1 MSIPTSLNPMGI
13 RKLYKRE
20 LAYLECA
27 GAQYIDTG
35 IKPDFANGDSIEI
48 SFYKSTFANSS
59 FTIFG
64 SRQSPALNGF
74 YALAHTLVACDSV
87 GYTTVGWNNPPVGD
101 YTLKINDEYV
111 ISNGTSYAMP
121 KRITCAYS
129 MYLFTLNQNNS
140 PLTLNENNSPIN
152 LYYIGCKIYEWKYW
166 KSGVLTQHLIPV
178 IDNNDVPC
186 MYDTVSQTFFYNQ
199 GAGEFLYGEKTTN
212 VS

>member
-27 GAQYIDTG
+27 GTQYIDTG

-74 YALAHTLVACDSV
+74 YALAHTLVACDTE
-87 GYTTVGWNNPPVGD
+87 GYLQVGWPNQPVGN
-101 YTLKINDEYV
+101 YTLQINDEYA
-111 ISNGTSYAMP
+111 ISNGTYYYTMP
-121 KRITCAYS
+121 KRITCAYP
-129 MYLFTLNQNNS
+129 MYLF
-140 PLTLNENNSPIN
+140 TLNENNSPLN

-166 KSGVLTQHLIPV
+166 KNRVLTQHLIPV
-178 IDNNDVPC
+178 VDNNDVPC

-199 GAGEFLYGEKTTN
+199 GTGEFLYGEKTTN